1 MPGLNSNPLEKLAV
15 VYRGKAKTLHT
26 TADPDRL
33 ILEFRD
39 DASAFNGR
47 RVEALAGKGAINN
60 QINHFVMQQLQAAGI
75 VTQLERLLSADHA
88 LVKKLTMLPVEC
100 VVRNRAAGALCR
112 RLAIAEGQVLNPPL
126 FELFLK
132 NDALDDPLINEFYGY
147 TFGWITPE
155 QYEQMK
161 QLSFQINALLV
172 PLFEQADLLLVDY
185 KLEFGLLRGELVLGD
200 EISPDNCRLW
210 DKKSG
215 NKLDKDRF
223 RQELGHVVESYREIA
238 QRLGIELDYAV
249 VGLTGFEPATPDT
262 P

>member
-1 MPGLNSNPLEKLAV
+1 MKKLAV
-15 VYRGKAKTLHT
+15 VYRGKAKTLYT
-26 TADPDRL
+26 TADPHRF

-39 DASAFNGR
+39 DTSAFNGR
-47 RVEALAGKGAINN
+47 RVEALAGKGALNN
-60 QINHFVMQQLQAAGI
+60 QINHFIMQRLQGAGI
-75 VTQLERLLSADHA
+75 ATQLERLLSADHA

-100 VVRNRAAGALCR
+100 VVRNRAAGGLCR
-112 RLAIAEGQVLNPPL
+112 RLAIAEGQLLNPPL

-132 NDALDDPLINEFYGY
+132 NDDLDDPLINEFYGY

-155 QYEQMK
+155 QYEQIK

-172 PLFEQADLLLVDY
+172 PLFQQADLLLVDY
-185 KLEFGLLRGELVLGD
+185 KLEFGLLGDQIVLGD

-223 RQELGHVVESYREIA
+223 RQDLGDVIKSYLEVA
-238 QRLGIELDYAV
+238 QRLGIDLIDQDRETSASR
-249 VGLTGFEPATPDT
+249 A
-262 P
+262 